1 LLALGA
7 AEPVRSPGAALVDE
21 DDVALAPD
29 ARKGGSDRRIELARR
44 LPRTPRED
52 EERIGLL
59 ATADR
64 RHARDGEADLPP
76 AGDVRILRDGEHAAL
91 RRHHRVQQRVLDL
104 AGSELER
111 RGRRGRAGG
120 GKAEREQHGGA
131 RGTKG
136 DGHARLSASV
146 AYNTRPSRP
155 PSVSNR
161 VKKMS
166 KAKRFASTHDVI
178 VVGGGH
184 AGTEAALAC
193 ARMGARTLLLTQ
205 SIETVGQMSCNP
217 AIGGI
222 GK

>member
-1 LLALGA
+1 EAAPRGGGDLGLPRAIEQLLALGA

-44 LPRTPRED
+44 LPRTPGED

-104 AGSELER
+104 AGSEIER
-111 RGRRGRAGG
+111 CGRRGRAAG
-120 GKAEREQHGGA
+120 GKAEREQNGGA
-131 RGTKG
+131 RG
-136 DGHARLSASV
+136 S
-146 AYNTRPSRP
+146 
-155 PSVSNR
+155 R
-161 VKKMS
+161 VKGMRDIRHRMTTITVPRGHRATATN
-166 KAKRFASTHDVI
+166 AK
-178 VVGGGH
+178 
-184 AGTEAALAC
+184 
-193 ARMGARTLLLTQ
+193 
-205 SIETVGQMSCNP
+205 
-217 AIGGI
+217 
-222 GK
+222 